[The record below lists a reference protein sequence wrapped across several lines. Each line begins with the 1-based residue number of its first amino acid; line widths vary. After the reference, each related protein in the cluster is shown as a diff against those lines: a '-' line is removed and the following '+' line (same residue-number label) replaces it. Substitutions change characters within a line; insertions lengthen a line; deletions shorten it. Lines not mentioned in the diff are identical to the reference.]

1 MRLIL
6 GECIDE
12 MKCLI
17 SKGVKVDAII
27 TDPPYFEI
35 KGGFDFIYKSKE
47 EFLIFFEE
55 FVKLAFEILK
65 DNGTFL
71 FFGHW
76 RNVAYKQVI
85 ADKYFKLEN
94 NGVWEKVDA
103 KTKLRVSTMRSL
115 SPITERF
122 LVYSKE
128 TEERTGTQIML
139 DDHSLFLSIKEK
151 ADKELEKVG
160 KSIAEIESSLNV
172 IVSHFF
178 GYTKNPNKTQFHML
192 TESTFE
198 KLKSIGMYQG
208 VEYSELK
215 AEFNSLKEQY
225 EPQRLEH
232 ENKRRPFKN
241 PNKLH
246 DVIKHSQESHI
257 SKKYNHPTQK
267 PIGLIKKLIEVFTRE
282 GQTILDPFMGAG
294 STGIASKELNRNFIG
309 IELEQDYFN
318 TAKNR
323 IEEQPV
329 LIQLSLK

>member
-94 NGVWEKVDA
+94 NGVWEKVDVKDVVNKA
-103 KTKLRVSTMRSL
+103 FSDIIIK
-115 SPITERF
+115 
-122 LVYSKE
+122 Y
-128 TEERTGTQIML
+128 EE
-139 DDHSLFLSIKEK
+139 
-151 ADKELEKVG
+151 
-160 KSIAEIESSLNV
+160 
-172 IVSHFF
+172 
-178 GYTKNPNKTQFHML
+178 
-192 TESTFE
+192 
-198 KLKSIGMYQG
+198 
-208 VEYSELK
+208 
-215 AEFNSLKEQY
+215 
-225 EPQRLEH
+225 EH
-232 ENKRRPFKN
+232 
-241 PNKLH
+241 
-246 DVIKHSQESHI
+246 
-257 SKKYNHPTQK
+257 
-267 PIGLIKKLIEVFTRE
+267 
-282 GQTILDPFMGAG
+282 
-294 STGIASKELNRNFIG
+294 
-309 IELEQDYFN
+309 
-318 TAKNR
+318 KNR
-323 IEEQPV
+323 ISRETER
-329 LIQLSLK
+329 ILKLFKNERRDKKEKE